1 LCGHDQCESEDS
13 VSTAPSA
20 AAAAADSTA
29 SSRKPLDEEIDVWG
43 LTHPGKVRKS
53 NEDHFLLGS
62 LHKQLEVRST
72 SLPAAEQFEACNERI
87 GFLAMVADGVG
98 GQLAGEEA
106 SRIALE
112 EATLY
117 LAHSTSCYYQSDA
130 RSDEFV
136 DVLQEAALRTH
147 QRVLERA
154 SSDPD
159 FHGMATTLTLWM
171 GVWPWVYLL
180 QVGDSR
186 YYLYRR
192 GALTQV
198 TRDQTMAQD
207 LVDQGV
213 MSRSV
218 AFSSRWANVL
228 SSAIGG
234 SQTLPVVTRIAN
246 DWDHTH
252 LLCSDGLTKHVSDE
266 RIAERLASMT
276 SARQV
281 CEALLEDAL
290 DGGGKDNITIV
301 VGRPVARETR

>member
-1 LCGHDQCESEDS
+1 M
-13 VSTAPSA
+13 STSPTA
-20 AAAAADSTA
+20 AAAATGSTT

-43 LTHPGKVRKS
+43 LTHPGKVRKT

-62 LHKQLEVRST
+62 LHKQLHIRST
-72 SLPAAEQFEACNERI
+72 SLPAAQQFLACNERI

-106 SRIALE
+106 SRVALE
-112 EATLY
+112 EVTLY

-130 RSDEFV
+130 RADEFV
-136 DVLQEAALRTH
+136 DLLQDAAMRTH

-154 SSDPD
+154 GADPD
-159 FHGMATTLTLWM
+159 FQGMATTLTLWM

-186 YYLYRR
+186 YYLYRP
-192 GALTQV
+192 GLLTQI

-218 AFSSRWANVL
+218 AFSSRWAHVL

-234 SQTLPVVTRIAN
+234 SQTLPVVTRIKN
-246 DWDHTH
+246 DWDETH
-252 LLCSDGLTKHVSDE
+252 LICSDGLTKHVPDE
-266 RIAERLASMT
+266 RIAERLAGMT

-281 CEALLEDAL
+281 CEALLQDAL
-290 DGGGKDNITIV
+290 DAGGTDNITIV
-301 VGRPVARETR
+301 VGRAIPRGER

>member
-1 LCGHDQCESEDS
+1 
-13 VSTAPSA
+13 VSTGQTATA
-20 AAAAADSTA
+20 ATAASTA
-29 SSRKPLDEEIDVWG
+29 SSRKPLDDEIDVWG
-43 LTHPGKVRKS
+43 LTHPGNVRKT

-62 LHKQLEVRST
+62 LHKHLEIRST
-72 SLPAAEQFEACNERI
+72 SLPAAEQFRACDERI

-112 EATLY
+112 EVTLY

-130 RSDEFV
+130 RADEFV
-136 DVLQEAALRTH
+136 DLLQEAAMRTH

-154 SSDPD
+154 SADPD
-159 FHGMATTLTLWM
+159 FRGMATTLTLWM

-186 YYLYRR
+186 YYLYRH
-192 GALTQV
+192 GVLTQI
-198 TRDQTMAQD
+198 THDQTMAQE

-218 AFSSRWANVL
+218 AFSSRWAHVL

-246 DWDHTH
+246 GWDLTH
-252 LLCSDGLTKHVSDE
+252 LICSDGLTKHVPDE
-266 RIAERLASMT
+266 RIAERLAEMT

-281 CEALLEDAL
+281 CEALLQDAL
-290 DGGGKDNITIV
+290 DAGGTDNITII
-301 VGRPVARETR
+301 VGRPVPREKR

>member
-1 LCGHDQCESEDS
+1 
-13 VSTAPSA
+13 VSTLPGTA
-20 AAAAADSTA
+20 AATTDTAAAP
-29 SSRKPLDEEIDVWG
+29 RKPLDEEIDVWG
-43 LTHPGKVRKS
+43 LTHPGKVRKT

-62 LHKQLEVRST
+62 LHKQLEIKAT
-72 SLPAAEQFEACNERI
+72 SLPAAEQFQACNERI

-112 EATLY
+112 EVTQY
-117 LAHSTSCYYQSDA
+117 LAHSTSCYYQSDP
-130 RSDEFV
+130 RDEQFI
-136 DVLQEAALRTH
+136 DLLQDAAMRTH

-154 SSDPD
+154 GMDPD
-159 FHGMATTLTLWM
+159 FRGMATTLTLWM

-186 YYLYRR
+186 YYLYRQ
-192 GALTQV
+192 GVLTQI

-218 AFSSRWANVL
+218 AFSSRWAHVL

-246 DWDHTH
+246 DWAQTH
-252 LLCSDGLTKHVSDE
+252 LLCSDGLTKHVPDE
-266 RIAERLASMT
+266 RIAERLAGMT

-290 DGGGKDNITIV
+290 DAGGSDNVTII
-301 VGRPVARETR
+301 VGRPVAREGC